1 MGGSVGLGWQFCI
14 MMPLDGVCLPRW
26 HSLRAAWQPVEPS
39 LMWPSRPGSSMPLW
53 ETTSSL
59 GKNLMKKGKE
69 CLVSVMLSVL
79 AMWDARPP
87 KSAGSSQTTS
97 LILGLF
103 VSFRYNSVLNS
114 CCLRP
119 DLAIL
124 PNSDLTEVQAF
135 CPWWGVCFA
144 ERTLAGLCHLLGV
157 HLKCMRE
164 KPTQWDSLSLGLY
177 VRKYLYLRAGIINTL
192 CFKHINISYF
202 TWILN
207 QIPLLVQ
214 S

>member
-1 MGGSVGLGWQFCI
+1 MTLLEGSVAASGTFAYVAQQAWILNAT
-14 MMPLDGVCLPRW
+14 
-26 HSLRAAWQPVEPS
+26 LRDNI
-39 LMWPSRPGSSMPLW
+39 LF
-53 ETTSSL
+53 
-59 GKNLMKKGKE
+59 GKE
-69 CLVSVMLSVL
+69 FDEERQGMFGFCHAFCLGHVRCKTTQV
-79 AMWDARPP
+79 
-87 KSAGSSQTTS
+87 KSAGSSQTSS

-144 ERTLAGLCHLLGV
+144 ERILAGLCQSHLLGV

-192 CFKHINISYF
+192 CFKHIKISYF